1 MNTSKLSATS
11 RQSLVGWLAA
21 VFTVFLVLRWF
32 FLIDKYSVNM
42 LFWDQWDFMGGLFEQ
57 KGPWELFSWQHGPH
71 RQGVGFFLTK
81 LTADLSGW
89 NTRMECFM
97 IGTVI
102 CLAALTAL
110 ALKWRLAGNITAF
123 DLAIPLLY
131 LSPLQFE
138 LFANTPNV
146 SHGAMPLLLITLFCL
161 CWTIKNITLRYFL
174 CAAINFMTI
183 YTGFG
188 VFIGCIVPFLFLSEI
203 VLAFRIN
210 DQRRKISAIFFF
222 IVSVASILSFF
233 INYTFN
239 SAAEGFVFPHPEPLI
254 YVKFILI
261 TFATFIGMRMSH
273 EILYVIATPIVLLM
287 IWLLIKTSMETGRS
301 ILHGEIDHKTTF
313 RQIVIVLTAFTLLFS
328 LSLAIGRACLGLDA
342 AAAHRYI
349 PYMTPAFFAFYV
361 FAVTRDK
368 VPTKLILTCMACFF
382 VTTFS
387 IGNHNKIY
395 AQRLTSGKQK
405 WQEAYLETEDILF
418 ASNASKFKIHPDPQA
433 TGLKG
438 KLEFLKKHL
447 LNLYLDQH
455 REISVSQ

>member
-32 FLIDKYSVNM
+32 FLIDKYSVNL
-42 LFWDQWDFMGGLFEQ
+42 LFWDQWDFMGGLFEK

-89 NTRMECFM
+89 NTRTECFM

-301 ILHGEIDHKTTF
+301 ILRGTIGNQTTF
-313 RQIVIVLTAFTLLFS
+313 RQIFIVLTAFTLLFS
-328 LSLAIGRACLGLDA
+328 LNLAIGRACLGLDA

-349 PYMTPAFFAFYV
+349 PYMTLGFFALYL

-387 IGNHNKIY
+387 IGNHNRIY
-395 AQRLTSGKQK
+395 AQRLCHGKQK
-405 WQEAYLETEDILF
+405 WKQVYLLTENILLANT
-418 ASNASKFKIHPDPQA
+418 ASGFKIHPNPPA
-433 TGLKG
+433 ARLKE
-438 KLEFLKKHL
+438 KLNYLKEHR
-447 LNLYLDQH
+447 LNLYLNVH
-455 REISVSQ
+455 H